1 MLSKILKFLQ
11 CYFKELRVIS
21 QLSYVLCEKLP
32 NIPQGKYEKAA
43 EKTFVRNET
52 LLTFLSSLQRPS
64 IKYCWRLILQFHCNS
79 RGWVVKW
86 ISCWHIIDCVIF
98 LFWTIKRNKARERTV
113 MESKGTTR
121 ALGSVPPDTNSGWCW
136 SGTQA
141 EFTQKRTKME
151 KQNSSS
157 GKRLMSRPKK
167 IWILHLGCCF

>member
-21 QLSYVLCEKLP
+21 QLGCVLCEKLP

-86 ISCWHIIDCVIF
+86 ISCWHIIDCAIF

-113 MESKGTTR
+113 MESKETTR
-121 ALGSVPPDTNSGWCW
+121 PLGSVPPDTNSGWCW
-136 SGTQA
+136 CWSV
-141 EFTQKRTKME
+141 TQKRTKME

-157 GKRLMSRPKK
+157 GKDLWADKKK
-167 IWILHLGCCF
+167 IRILHLGCCF